1 MLYIYIDH
9 SGVFVILHILTL
21 IFQVQK
27 CRQRP
32 PEATMMGLLGK
43 DKTKLHH
50 MHKFSREL
58 EENTFWVGQH
68 PQILN
73 VFRSKIKSKEKRDK
87 LWNVLG
93 ERRHKKFK
101 STGLT
106 KAKTFQRVSA
116 RKTPSWPR
124 TEWNIFVLLFRFQ
137 RMLLHNHQL
146 SLEIEQITFSDISST
161 PLHKASQ
168 SDGIN
173 FLQRN
178 HDGEG
183 RTLAWQRRSLN
194 KSRTIMCS
202 KSEEKI
208 KKKNIYSFRPPIP
221 PHSSFPFVAHR
232 RIFKIIWDNMRLQ
245 KKFER
250 VCESCRWRAL
260 QQFLHF
266 PIRDQNACGRSLCLS
281 GPIYDS

>member
-1 MLYIYIDH
+1 MR
-9 SGVFVILHILTL
+9 G
-21 IFQVQK
+21 
-27 CRQRP
+27 
-32 PEATMMGLLGK
+32 ATK
-43 DKTKLHH
+43 NK
-50 MHKFSREL
+50 
-58 EENTFWVGQH
+58 
-68 PQILN
+68 
-73 VFRSKIKSKEKRDK
+73 KITR
-87 LWNVLG
+87 
-93 ERRHKKFK
+93 
-101 STGLT
+101 LT

-137 RMLLHNHQL
+137 RMLLHNNQL

-208 KKKNIYSFRPPIP
+208 KKKNIYSSRPPIP

-245 KKFER
+245 KKFEK

-266 PIRDQNACGRSLCLS
+266 PIRDQNACGRSLCVS
-281 GPIYDS
+281 GPLYDS